1 MLSRINNLKI
11 APRLILCFAV
21 ILLLMLVGN
30 SLLVWQFYLVR
41 QQSDRVSALARELVV
56 VSRFQTDILSLD
68 AKLDSLAKSEDI
80 DGLKREAGR
89 LRSVLLTDTEAVRD
103 ALIRLPSDVPRDTAI
118 LPTVEAV
125 EITLPPQLD
134 AVIAL
139 GAASDWNAAR
149 LRLANE
155 KKPLEASASN
165 LVRSVEQ
172 QVSNQLSRSV
182 AQAERVQSRILLI
195 LPLTAFV
202 TLLMSTLLGFAITHS
217 ISASLRQLLQ
227 GSTALA
233 RGDFDHQVQ
242 LSGNDELAHLGAVF
256 NETTTRLRDLYR
268 QIKNNEAHLAE
279 AQRLTHMGSW
289 VWQVAERNALHLSD
303 EWYRIYGFD
312 LRKGIPPWEERL
324 QRVHP
329 EDRGEWQGT
338 IERAIAQSSDYEV
351 EFRILLP
358 DGKLKWIRTVGHPVL
373 SPAGELVQFVGSS
386 MDITERKHAEEE
398 LQQLVDFVRHIIT
411 VLSPNGKITYAN
423 RVAREY
429 TGLTLDEYR
438 SVDVIARVIH
448 PDDIERMRAVRE
460 RGLSANNPFEI
471 EARTV
476 GKDGLCRWF
485 LYRYNPLR
493 DEHGKIARWYVAGTD
508 IEDRKRAEERLQHE
522 NVALREEIDRASM
535 FEEIVGTS
543 TPLKAV
549 LSQTAKVAPTDST
562 VLITGETGTGKELI
576 ARAVHKRSQRSEHS
590 FISVNCAA
598 FAPTLISSELFG
610 HEKGAFTGAMQRR
623 LGRFELADGGTIF
636 LDEVGELPPDTQVAL
651 LRVLQERE
659 FERVGGTQSIK
670 VDVRVIA
677 ATNRDLD
684 AAVASGSFRSDLF
697 YRLQVFPIQI
707 PPLRERREDIALLVE
722 YFIDRYSRKA
732 RKNIRHV
739 SQETLELLQSYAWPG
754 NIRELQN
761 VIERSVI
768 LCETETF
775 SIDESW
781 LPQQPQ
787 AFLTAKPKNP
797 IELPRRLE
805 EQEKNMIEDA
815 LEASRGRVFGPT
827 GAAAKL
833 GIPRST
839 LESKIK
845 SLKIDK
851 NRFRTLSEI

>member
-1 MLSRINNLKI
+1 MLSRINKLKI
-11 APRLILCFAV
+11 APRLILCFALIV
-21 ILLLMLVGN
+21 LLMLVGN

-125 EITLPPQLD
+125 EITLPPQID

-139 GAASDWNAAR
+139 GAASDWNVAR

-172 QVSNQLSRSV
+172 QVSDQLSQSV
-182 AQAERVQSRILLI
+182 AQAERAQSRILLI
-195 LPLTAFV
+195 LPLTTFV
-202 TLLMSTLLGFAITHS
+202 TLLISIFLGFVITQS
-217 ISASLRQLLQ
+217 LSTSLRQLLQ

-233 RGDFDHQVQ
+233 QGDFDHQVQ
-242 LSGNDELAHLGAVF
+242 LSGNDELAHLGTVF
-256 NETTTRLRDLYR
+256 NETTAKLRELYR
-268 QIKNNEAHLAE
+268 QIQSSEAHLAE
-279 AQRLTHMGSW
+279 AQRLSHMGSW
-289 VWQVAERNALHLSD
+289 VWQVAGGDALHLSD
-303 EWYRIYGFD
+303 EWYRIYRFD
-312 LRKGIPPWEERL
+312 PRRGMPRWEERL

-329 EDRGEWQGT
+329 EDRDKWQGT
-338 IERAIAQSSDYEV
+338 IERAIREKSDYNL
-351 EFRILLP
+351 EFRIVLP
-358 DGKLKWIRTVGHPVL
+358 DGTLKWVHTVGHPV
-373 SPAGELVQFVGSS
+373 SNPAGELVQFVGSS
-386 MDITERKHAEEE
+386 MDVTDRKRSEDELKAAFEEIK
-398 LQQLVDFVRHIIT
+398 QL
-411 VLSPNGKITYAN
+411 
-423 RVAREY
+423 
-429 TGLTLDEYR
+429 
-438 SVDVIARVIH
+438 
-448 PDDIERMRAVRE
+448 
-460 RGLSANNPFEI
+460 
-471 EARTV
+471 
-476 GKDGLCRWF
+476 KDQ
-485 LYRYNPLR
+485 LYRENLALR
-493 DEHGKIARWYVAGTD
+493 DEV
-508 IEDRKRAEERLQHE
+508 
-522 NVALREEIDRASM
+522 DRASM

-543 TPLKAV
+543 KPLKAV
-549 LSQTAKVAPTDST
+549 LSHTAKVARTDAT

-576 ARAVHKRSQRSEHS
+576 ARAIHKRSERSEHA
-590 FISVNCAA
+590 FVSVNCAA

-610 HEKGAFTGAMQRR
+610 HEKGAFTGATQRR

-636 LDEVGELPPDTQVAL
+636 LDEVGELPSDTQVAL

-659 FERVGGTQSIK
+659 FERVGGTQPIK

-677 ATNRDLD
+677 ATNRDLN
-684 AAVASGSFRSDLF
+684 AAVSSGSFRTDLF
-697 YRLQVFPIQI
+697 YRLQVFPIEI
-707 PPLRERREDIALLVE
+707 PPLRERREDIALLME

-781 LPQQPQ
+781 LPQQPHP
-787 AFLTAKPKNP
+787 FLIAKPKNQT
-797 IELPRRLE
+797 ELPRRLE
-805 EQEKNMIEDA
+805 EQEKNMIEEA
-815 LEASRGRVFGPT
+815 LKASRGRVFGPT

-851 NRFRTLSEI
+851 NHFRSVSEI

>member
-1 MLSRINNLKI
+1 MISRINQLKI
-11 APRLILCFAV
+11 GPRLILCFAV
-21 ILLLMLVGN
+21 IVLLMFVGN
-30 SLLVWQFYLVR
+30 TLLVWQFFLVN
-41 QQSDRVSALARELVV
+41 QQSGRVTALARELAA
-56 VSRFQTDILSLD
+56 VSRFQSDILSVDARLD
-68 AKLDSLAKSEDI
+68 LLAKSEDV
-80 DGLKREAGR
+80 DALRREAGS
-89 LRSVLLTDTEAVRD
+89 LRSILAADSESVRD
-103 ALIRLPSDVPRDTAI
+103 ALAHLPSDMPRDVAV
-118 LPTVEAV
+118 LPTVEAIK
-125 EITLPPQLD
+125 ITLPPQLD

-139 GAASDWNAAR
+139 GLASDWDAVR

-155 KKPLEASASN
+155 KAPLEASTSE
-165 LVRSVEQ
+165 LVRNVQ
-172 QVSNQLSRSV
+172 RQVSDELAQSV
-182 AQAERVQSRILLI
+182 VQHERLKRRILVIVPSIAL
-195 LPLTAFV
+195 V
-202 TLLMSTLLGFAITHS
+202 TLLASTFLIVVVTSS
-217 ISASLRQLLQ
+217 ISDPLRQLMR

-233 RGDFDHQVQ
+233 RGDFDHQVP

-268 QIKNNEAHLAE
+268 QIRSNEAHLAE

-289 VWQVAERNALHLSD
+289 VWQVADRNALHLSD

-312 LRKGIPPWEERL
+312 PRAGMPPWEERL

-329 EDRGEWQGT
+329 DDRGKWQGT
-338 IERAIAQSSDYEV
+338 TERAIEEKSDYDV
-351 EFRILLP
+351 EFRVLLP
-358 DGKLKWIRTVGHPVL
+358 DGTLKWIRTVDHPVL

-429 TGLTLDEYR
+429 TGLTIDEYR
-438 SVDVIARVIH
+438 SVDVLARVIH

-460 RGLSANNPFEI
+460 RGLSANSPFEI
-471 EARTV
+471 EARTL

-493 DEHGKIARWYVAGTD
+493 DEHGQITRWYVAGTD
-508 IEDRKRAEERLQHE
+508 IEDRKRAEERLQQE
-522 NVALREEIDRASM
+522 NIALRQEIGRASM

-543 TPLKAV
+543 KPLKAV
-549 LSQTAKVAPTDST
+549 LRQTAKVAPTDST

-576 ARAVHKRSQRSEHS
+576 AQVVHKRSQRSEHA

-598 FAPTLISSELFG
+598 FAPSLISSELFG
-610 HEKGAFTGAMQRR
+610 HEKGAFTGATQRR

-651 LRVLQERE
+651 LRILQERE

-684 AAVASGSFRSDLF
+684 AAVAGGSFRSDLF

-707 PPLRERREDIALLVE
+707 PPLRERRDDIPLLVE
-722 YFIDRYSRKA
+722 YFIDRYARKA
-732 RKNIRHV
+732 GKNIRHV

-787 AFLTAKPKNP
+787 PFLTAKPKNQ
-797 IELPRRLE
+797 IELSRKLE
-805 EQEKNMIEDA
+805 EQEKDMIEEA
-815 LEASRGRVFGPT
+815 LKASRGRVFGPT
-827 GAAAKL
+827 GAAVRL